1 MIKISI
7 GIAALSAF
15 LCFTSWRTLAGSPPQ
30 TAAGAG
36 PVLVELFTSEGCSSC
51 PPADAYLRQL
61 DTQPVSGT
69 EVVVLS
75 EHVDYWDH
83 LGWRDV
89 YSNHAFTERQND
101 YARRFGL
108 NSAYT
113 PQMVVDGNVEFVG
126 SDQAAAQQAIRKS
139 SQDPKVA
146 VRIESATLAADGNV
160 QAQIRIEPGS
170 VQPLKD
176 GDVYV
181 ALALNRAV
189 SQVKRGENEGRE
201 LAHAAVVT
209 DLQRIGTLK
218 QNETFTKEVRLR
230 TKKSTHA
237 NPPGADGLRLV
248 AFVQSAKN
256 GPVLGATMKKLQ

>member
-15 LCFTSWRTLAGSPPQ
+15 LCLTSWRTLAGSPPQ

-101 YARRFGL
+101 YARRF
-108 NSAYT
+108 
-113 PQMVVDGNVEFVG
+113 D
-126 SDQAAAQQAIRKS
+126 
-139 SQDPKVA
+139 
-146 VRIESATLAADGNV
+146 
-160 QAQIRIEPGS
+160 
-170 VQPLKD
+170 
-176 GDVYV
+176 
-181 ALALNRAV
+181 
-189 SQVKRGENEGRE
+189 
-201 LAHAAVVT
+201 
-209 DLQRIGTLK
+209 
-218 QNETFTKEVRLR
+218 
-230 TKKSTHA
+230 
-237 NPPGADGLRLV
+237 
-248 AFVQSAKN
+248 
-256 GPVLGATMKKLQ
+256 